1 MGIHATEALS
11 PSPTIIGAERPG
23 SVIAGKSGLAG
34 ACVRG
39 TILNAEMVP
48 SAPKIKPIQS
58 STEETR
64 RAREPEPSQAR
75 RANAASDHYAAG
87 GRDGRLQFLQQ
98 RHFLTRE
105 RFRRMPSASRT
116 VVSSRTA
123 QSIARAVSSL
133 NSRSAK
139 WANAFSPRNVWRGV
153 S

>member
-1 MGIHATEALS
+1 MGTAFRRNCYGERLRPLAQFHSA
-11 PSPTIIGAERPG
+11 IGAGRPG

-58 STEETR
+58 SMEETW

-87 GRDGRLQFLQQ
+87 GRDGRLRFLQ
-98 RHFLTRE
+98 
-105 RFRRMPSASRT
+105 
-116 VVSSRTA
+116 
-123 QSIARAVSSL
+123 
-133 NSRSAK
+133 
-139 WANAFSPRNVWRGV
+139 
-153 S
+153 